1 MRSLRKFSY
10 FNAKSVEEAASI
22 LAKYDGKALPIAG
35 GTDLLT
41 VLRFQPLPEEL
52 YPEALVNLK
61 TIVPS
66 LEYIKEE
73 EGMLKI
79 GALTRL
85 EDIAKNPLV
94 KENCGA
100 LAEACG
106 KVGSP
111 HLREMGTIGGNISQF
126 NRCWYFRKED
136 NRFYCLRKG
145 CGGKAWAMMGDNR
158 YHSIFGFVKIPGAE
172 PCINGCPN
180 NIDIP
185 SYMSKIKSGD
195 MEGAAAILLNFNP
208 IPSVTGRVCPHYC
221 EEECSRNVLDESLA
235 IRAVERFL
243 GDYIL
248 ENANKLVTPSERETG
263 KSVAVVGSGPAG
275 LSAAYYLRKLGY
287 HVTIFEKENEPGG
300 ILRYGIPPFRLPKR
314 VIEKI
319 VETYKNLLK
328 VEFKTNTAIGRDLS
342 LGELMAKYDAVFLA
356 IGAWKEVAT
365 KIPGEELMEAGLDFL
380 KKVNSGVRKAPGRK
394 VAVIGGGN
402 VAIDVARVL
411 LRLGAEPIILYRR
424 TEEEMPALKEEIQVA
439 KEEGVKIEF
448 LTQPIKAEKSWD
460 KLLLTCLRMKL
471 GPPDATG
478 RSTPIPI
485 EGSEFV
491 EEYDAVIKATGE
503 TPDLSFIPAEFLDDK
518 GRLKVDVSTFHVD
531 KNLFAGGDVVTGP
544 ATVIEAISA
553 GRKAAACINEYLT
566 QKREECSKLSV
577 EGEVKFEKVDVACL
591 KKMSRVVVPEIA
603 LADRISS
610 LDVEDVLGLSTSEVE
625 EEANRCLNCGCVM
638 AHPSDV
644 APALIALNAKVVSNK
659 RIIPIEKFFR
669 PDSLRTTVL
678 DVDEIIVEIQVP
690 KLKKGTKSK
699 FMKFSLR
706 SSIDFP
712 IVNCATAITSENGV
726 VEQARI
732 CLNAVAPVPYRA
744 TKAEEYITGKQITE
758 QTAEEAAEKEI
769 ENANPLPYNTYKA
782 QIAKALIKR
791 TILACK

>member
-10 FNAKSVEEAASI
+10 YNAKSVEEAASI
-22 LAKYDGKALPIAG
+22 LAKYDGKAWPIAG
-35 GTDLLT
+35 GSDLLT

-94 KENCGA
+94 KENYGA

-111 HLREMGTIGGNISQF
+111 HLREMGTIGGNINQF

-158 YHSIFGFVKIPGAE
+158 YHSIFGCVKIPGAE

-180 NIDIP
+180 NINIP
-185 SYMSKIKSGD
+185 FYMSKIKSGD
-195 MEGAAAILLNFNP
+195 VEGAAAILLNFNP

-221 EEECSRNVLDESLA
+221 EEECSRNVLDEPLA

-243 GDYIL
+243 GDYVL
-248 ENANKLVTPSERETG
+248 ENADKMVAPPEMDTG
-263 KSVAVVGSGPAG
+263 KNVAVVGSGPAG

-287 HVTIFEKENEPGG
+287 RVTIFEKENEPGG
-300 ILRYGIPPFRLPKR
+300 ILKYGIPPFRLPKK
-314 VIEKI
+314 VVEKI

-328 VEFKTNTAIGRDLS
+328 VEFKTNTAVGKDLS
-342 LGELMAKYDAVFLA
+342 LEELMAKYDAVFLA
-356 IGAWKEVAT
+356 TGAWREIAMR
-365 KIPGEELMEAGLDFL
+365 IPGEELMEAGLDFL
-380 KKVNSGVRKAPGRK
+380 KKVNSGVREAPGRK

-411 LRLGAEPIILYRR
+411 LRLGVEPTIVYRR
-424 TEEEMPALKEEIQVA
+424 TEGEMPALKEEVQVA
-439 KEEGVKIEF
+439 KEEGVKFEF
-448 LTQPIKAEKSWD
+448 LTQPIKAEKSGD
-460 KLLLTCLRMKL
+460 KVLLTCLRMKL

-478 RSTPIPI
+478 RPTPVPI
-485 EGSEFV
+485 EGSEFTV
-491 EEYDAVIKATGE
+491 EYDAVIKATGE
-503 TPDLSFIPAEFLDDK
+503 APDLSFIPAEFLDEK
-518 GRLKVDVSTFHVD
+518 GRLKVDASTYRVG

-544 ATVIEAISA
+544 ATVIEAIAA
-553 GRKAAACINEYLT
+553 GRRAAACINEYLT
-566 QKREECSKLSV
+566 QRKEESPKNN
-577 EGEVKFEKVDVACL
+577 EGEVKFEKVDVKCL
-591 KKMSRVVVPEIA
+591 KKMSRVVIPEIA
-603 LADRISS
+603 LTDRISS
-610 LDVEDVLGLSTSEVE
+610 LDIEDVLGLSASEVE
-625 EEANRCLNCGCVM
+625 EEASRCLNCGCVM

-644 APALIALNAKVVSNK
+644 APALIALNAKVVTNK
-659 RIIPIEKFFR
+659 RTIPIEKFFK

-678 DVDEIIVEIQVP
+678 DVDEIVVEIQVP
-690 KLKKGTKSK
+690 KPVMGTKSK

-712 IVNCATAITSENGV
+712 IVNCAAAITSRNGV

-744 TKAEEYITGKQITE
+744 SKAEEYIKGKQITE
-758 QTAEEAAEKEI
+758 QTAEEAAEKEM

>member
-22 LAKYDGKALPIAG
+22 LAKYEGKAWPIAG

-41 VLRFQPLPEEL
+41 ILRFQPLPEEL

-66 LEYIKEE
+66 LEYVKEE
-73 EGMLKI
+73 GGVLKI

-85 EDIAKNPLV
+85 EDIAKNSLV
-94 KENCGA
+94 KENYGA
-100 LAEACG
+100 IAEACG

-158 YHSIFGFVKIPGAE
+158 YHSIFGCVKINGAE
-172 PCINGCPN
+172 PCVNGCPN

-195 MEGAAAILLNFNP
+195 IEGAARILLSFNP

-221 EEECSRNVLDESLA
+221 EEECSRNVLDEPLA
-235 IRAVERFL
+235 VRAVERFI

-248 ENANKLVTPSERETG
+248 ENVDKLVEPPKIEIG
-263 KSVAVVGSGPAG
+263 KSVAIVGSGPAG

-287 HVTIFEKENEPGG
+287 RVTIFEKENAPGG
-300 ILRYGIPPFRLPKR
+300 VLTYGIPPFRLPKK
-314 VIEKI
+314 VIEKL
-319 VETYKNLLK
+319 VEAYKRLLK
-328 VEFKTNTAIGRDLS
+328 VEFKTNTTVGRDVL
-342 LGELMAKYDAVFLA
+342 LEELMAKYDAVFLA
-356 IGAWKEVAT
+356 IGAWKEAAMR
-365 KIPGEELMEAGLDFL
+365 IPGEELMEAGLDFL
-380 KKVNSGVRKAPGRK
+380 KKINSGVRKAPGKK

-411 LRLGAEPIILYRR
+411 LRLGAEPTILYRR
-424 TEEEMPALKEEIQVA
+424 TEGEMPALKEEVKVA
-439 KEEGVKIEF
+439 KEEGVKFEF
-448 LTQPIKAEKSWD
+448 LTQPIKAEKRGD
-460 KLLLTCLRMKL
+460 KILLKCLRMKL
-471 GPPDATG
+471 GPLDATG
-478 RSTPIPI
+478 RPTPIPI
-485 EGSEFV
+485 EGSEFTV
-491 EEYDAVIKATGE
+491 EYDAVIKATGE
-503 TPDLSFIPAEFLDDK
+503 NPDLSFIPAEFLDEK
-518 GRLKVDVSTFHVD
+518 GRLKLDASTYRVG

-544 ATVIEAISA
+544 ATVTEAIAA
-553 GRKAAACINEYLT
+553 GRKAAICINEYLT
-566 QKREECSKLSV
+566 QKGKGDSKTNI
-577 EGEVKFEKVDVACL
+577 EGEVKFEKVNVECL
-591 KKMSRVVVPEIA
+591 KKMSRVIVPEIA
-603 LADRISS
+603 VADRINS
-610 LDVEDVLGLSTSEVE
+610 LDVEDVIGLSMSEVE
-625 EEANRCLNCGCVM
+625 EEVSRCLNCGCVM

-644 APALIALNAKVVSNK
+644 APALIALNAKVVTNK
-659 RIIPIEKFFR
+659 RTIPIEKFFK
-669 PDSLRTTVL
+669 PDNLRTVIL
-678 DVDEIIVEIQVP
+678 DADEIIVEIQVP
-690 KLKKGTKSK
+690 KPKAGTKSK

-712 IVNCATAITSENGV
+712 IVNCATAIRSENGV

-732 CLNAVAPVPYRA
+732 CLNAVAPIPYRA
-744 TKAEEYITGKQITE
+744 TKAEEYIKGKQITE
-758 QTAEEAAEKEI
+758 QTAEEAAEKEM